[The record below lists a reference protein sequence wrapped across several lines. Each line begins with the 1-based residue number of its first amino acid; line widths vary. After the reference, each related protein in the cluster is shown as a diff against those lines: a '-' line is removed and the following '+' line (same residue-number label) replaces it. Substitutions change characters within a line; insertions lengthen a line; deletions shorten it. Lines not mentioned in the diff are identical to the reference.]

1 MIDLVDL
8 IMLVIITIQG
18 RAVDPRTFWGFR
30 LNPRTVLGLDFF
42 LSKEEIHNIVI
53 ILQSYVVTM

>member
-18 RAVDPRTFWGFR
+18 RAVDPEHQNILGLSSLFW
-30 LNPRTVLGLDFF
+30 GLDFF